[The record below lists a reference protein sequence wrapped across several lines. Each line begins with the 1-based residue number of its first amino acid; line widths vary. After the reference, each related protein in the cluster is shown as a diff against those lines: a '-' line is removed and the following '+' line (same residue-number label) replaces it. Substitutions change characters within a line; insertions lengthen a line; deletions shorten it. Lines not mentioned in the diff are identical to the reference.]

1 VHQQQSH
8 HRLAAED
15 RRRQLLDIALNFFSR
30 KGFEGTT
37 TKEIAAAAGVT
48 EAIIFRHFPSKQA
61 LYTAVLDC
69 QHESGELDRVIAR
82 WKSLMDANDDA
93 GLFRA
98 LLDEVIS
105 GYRRD
110 SRVHRAIFF
119 AALEGHE
126 AGLQLH
132 RERSLPIFELLCQYV
147 ARRQSEGAIRGGIPP
162 QAIVGAMA
170 GTAAHFS
177 MMTQFFGFRHDGT
190 DSGVVEAFMDVFL
203 HGILPAASLEKAT
216 A

>member
-1 VHQQQSH
+1 MHQQQA
-8 HRLAAED
+8 HRLPAED
-15 RRRQLLDIALNFFSR
+15 RRRQLLETALNLFSR

-69 QHESGELDRVIAR
+69 QHESGEHEPVIAR

-98 LLDEVIS
+98 LIDEVIA

-110 SRVHRAIFF
+110 SRVHRALFY

-126 AGLQLH
+126 AGLQLY
-132 RERSLPIFELLCQYV
+132 RERSLPVFELLCQYV
-147 ARRQSEGAIRGGIPP
+147 ARRQSEGAIRAGIPP
-162 QAIVGAMA
+162 QAIVGAVA

-177 MMTQFFGFRHDGT
+177 MMTQFFGFQHDGP
-190 DSGVVEAFMDVFL
+190 DSGVVEAFMNIFL
-203 HGILPAASLEKAT
+203 HGILPAAVPERAT
-216 A
+216 L